1 MKCYIRTVCSQIKVS
16 FTIYK
21 ILYDLHSTYVQ
32 LCEVGTR
39 SSPEMQVKL
48 GRQTKEVPT
57 RTRSRFQNIFSC
69 NLPPKR
75 CSFKTK
81 NSMVVLCQWRY
92 KCRLNHQAVTDLL
105 ILQTPHTRVQAW
117 LRAVTPRGSKLW
129 SLPNDGHSSHSVL
142 WCGAFQCTTRSLCPG
157 TASSLSISFVRSLDS
172 LE

>member
-69 NLPPKR
+69 NFPPKS

-92 KCRLNHQAVTDLL
+92 KCYLSHQGVTHLL
-105 ILQTPHTRVQAW
+105 ILQTPHIRVQAW

-129 SLPNDGHSSHSVL
+129 SMPHGGQSNHSVL
-142 WCGAFQCTTRSLCPG
+142 WCVGHFNVQRIPCAQTLHHLL
-157 TASSLSISFVRSLDS
+157 ASPL
-172 LE
+172 